1 MAIEVQAV
9 AHVNV
14 NCSQLERSLAF
25 YRDFVGLAP
34 GSHTNPVPQAGEGFG
49 LAGDIQWDAYI
60 LHDRRGL
67 AGPGLDLLEWKRP
80 APVLRSDPGATK
92 LGLARPV
99 VQVPSLD
106 EAEEQARLAG
116 VAVRREAGVLECA
129 DPDGTWIEL
138 RQDPRGRERRLHGVI
153 LHCSDL
159 ARSVEW
165 YGRVFGFVA
174 GADTRVAAGP
184 EGWSCC
190 ELQAPDGE
198 FAIEVRQALGP
209 RRLGAPLS
217 QANQLGL
224 YRMAFLVA
232 DMRAARAELSAQGVT
247 CPEPVWLDMGP
258 EIPIEGLWA
267 CFFPDPDGTCL
278 ELIESPRL
286 EPAADSLS
294 L

>member
-25 YRDFVGLAP
+25 YRDFVGLTP
-34 GSHTNPVPQAGEGFG
+34 QSHTNPVPQDGAGFG
-49 LAGDIQWDAYI
+49 LAGQVQWDAYI

-80 APVLRSDPGATK
+80 APIGRCDPEATS
-92 LGLARPV
+92 LGLARV
-99 VQVPSLD
+99 LVQVPSLD

-116 VAVRREAGVLECA
+116 VVSRRDSGALQCV
-129 DPDGTWIEL
+129 DPDGTLIEL
-138 RQDPRGRERRLHGVI
+138 RQDPRRRDRRLDGVI

-159 ARSVEW
+159 AHSVEW
-165 YGRVFGFVA
+165 YRRVFGFSA
-174 GADTRVAAGP
+174 GADPGATQGP
-184 EGWSCC
+184 RDWLCHV
-190 ELQAPDGE
+190 LLPPDRE
-198 FAIEVRQALGP
+198 FALEFRQPNPPRQLGRP
-209 RRLGAPLS
+209 HA
-217 QANQLGL
+217 QANHLGL

-232 DMRAARAELSAQGVT
+232 DIRAARDELLAQDLA
-247 CPEPVWLDMGP
+247 CSEPVWLDMGP

-286 EPAADSLS
+286 SPFAD
-294 L
+294 